1 MTIGLGWSLVRMNK
15 RTEGERNSAREELR
29 KESFY

>member
-1 MTIGLGWSLVRMNK
+1 MTIGSGWSLVRMNK